1 MANNIDNVKAIR
13 NVRTMEDVAY
23 LLNILY
29 TNLNNLDRVYYDMF
43 INPVPMDIELQR
55 YDEKGE
61 LVTVVIPNRA
71 KDIISTYTGLGNP
84 NGKQVADV
92 GALYLDLDSLNM
104 FYKSAGSDSYGW
116 TMLLSSTNLVA
127 NIDYLTP
134 TGDGSQLTNLNLSN
148 VGSGV
153 LRVDR
158 GGTGVTSITGVLK
171 GNGINP
177 LSPAVEDEDF
187 IAPNGL
193 TGIICYYPVT
203 TIPKGWLV
211 CDGATYSRATYLRLF
226 NKIGVKY
233 GSGDGATTFNVPNL
247 SGVTVRGYQQ
257 GYTQD
262 LGIVRD
268 GTVGGHTHNITGSTT
283 QAGGHTHTRG
293 SMNITGT
300 IIFSGTDGWGWS
312 SGAFSNTGSTG
323 AGQYHH
329 SGIGNA
335 QQTFNFD
342 ASRSWTGSTSV
353 AGDHTHTVTGTAE
366 YNSGDEN
373 TVKNIT
379 LIPIIKY

>member
-1 MANNIDNVKAIR
+1 MANNMDNVKAIR

-116 TMLLSSTNLVA
+116 NMLLSSANLVA
-127 NIDYLTP
+127 NVDYLTP

-153 LRVDR
+153 LRVNR

-233 GSGDGATTFNVPNL
+233 GSGDGVTTFNVPNL
-247 SGVTVRGYQQ
+247 SGVTIRGYQQ

-262 LGIVRD
+262 LGIIRD
-268 GTVGGHTHNITGSTT
+268 GTVGGHTHSVTGSTAR
-283 QAGGHTHTRG
+283 AGGHTHTRG
-293 SMNITGT
+293 TMNIVGR
-300 IIFSGTDGWGWS
+300 IGVIGVDGAVYE
-312 SGAFSNTGSTG
+312 GAFYYDGVGGSLSN
-323 AGQYHH
+323 
-329 SGIGNA
+329 SGERDAIVG
-335 QQTFNFD
+335 FD

-366 YNSGDEN
+366 SNSGDEN

>member
-116 TMLLSSTNLVA
+116 TMLLSSANLVA
-127 NIDYLTP
+127 NVDYLTP

-153 LRVDR
+153 LRVNR

-233 GSGDGATTFNVPNL
+233 GSGDGVTTFNVPNL
-247 SGVTVRGYQQ
+247 SGVTIRGYQQ

-268 GTVGGHTHNITGSTT
+268 GTVGGHTHSVTGSTA

-300 IIFSGTDGWGWS
+300 FVVNQGGAT
-312 SGAFSNTGSTG
+312 GAFYRNNTSWIWGGGRSD
-323 AGQYHH
+323 
-329 SGIGNA
+329 N
-335 QQTFNFD
+335 QQNGGVSLD

-353 AGDHTHTVTGTAE
+353 AGDHTHAVTGTAE
-366 YNSGDEN
+366 SNSGDEN

>member
-61 LVTVVIPNRA
+61 LVTVVLPNRA

-116 TMLLSSTNLVA
+116 NMLLSSANLVA
-127 NIDYLTP
+127 NVDYLTP

-153 LRVDR
+153 LRVNR

-177 LSPAVEDEDF
+177 LSTAVEDEDF

-203 TIPKGWLV
+203 TIPKGWIV

-233 GSGDGATTFNVPNL
+233 GSGDGVTTFNVPNL

-268 GTVGGHTHNITGSTT
+268 GTVGGHTHSVTGSTT

-293 SMNITGT
+293 TMNITGS
-300 IIFSGTDGWGWS
+300 FSGGNDYQRS
-312 SGAFSNTGSTG
+312 ASGSFTFSANGAVAKGGTTYTGG
-323 AGQYHH
+323 
-329 SGIGNA
+329 
-335 QQTFNFD
+335 TFNFD
-342 ASRSWTGSTSV
+342 ASNSWTGSTSV

-366 YNSGDEN
+366 SNSGDEN

>member
-1 MANNIDNVKAIR
+1 
-13 NVRTMEDVAY
+13 
-23 LLNILY
+23 
-29 TNLNNLDRVYYDMF
+29 
-43 INPVPMDIELQR
+43 
-55 YDEKGE
+55 
-61 LVTVVIPNRA
+61 
-71 KDIISTYTGLGNP
+71 
-84 NGKQVADV
+84 
-92 GALYLDLDSLNM
+92 
-104 FYKSAGSDSYGW
+104 
-116 TMLLSSTNLVA
+116 MLLSSANLVA
-127 NIDYLTP
+127 NVDYLTP

-153 LRVDR
+153 LRVNR

-233 GSGDGATTFNVPNL
+233 GSGDGVTTFNVPNL
-247 SGVTVRGYQQ
+247 SGVTIRGYQQ

-268 GTVGGHTHNITGSTT
+268 GTVGGHTHSVTGSTA

-293 SMNITGT
+293 TMNITGAL
-300 IIFSGTDGWGWS
+300 ISNDGEYSYSAFARGYQGQDS
-312 SGAFSNTGSTG
+312 NPYARGALYVGSPSMVGLNQSQVRGIADANQDRADG
-323 AGQYHH
+323 ALC
-329 SGIGNA
+329 
-335 QQTFNFD
+335 FD
-342 ASRSWTGSTSV
+342 ASRPGAWTGSTSV

-366 YNSGDEN
+366 SNSGDEN

>member
-61 LVTVVIPNRA
+61 LVTVVLPNRA

-116 TMLLSSTNLVA
+116 NMLLSSANLVA
-127 NIDYLTP
+127 NVDYLTP

-153 LRVDR
+153 LRVNR

-171 GNGINP
+171 GNGTNP

-187 IAPNGL
+187 VAPNGL

-233 GSGDGATTFNVPNL
+233 GSGDGVTTFNVPNL
-247 SGVTVRGYQQ
+247 SGVTIRGYQQ

-268 GTVGGHTHNITGSTT
+268 GTVGGHTHSVTGSTA

-293 SMNITGT
+293 TMNITGT
-300 IIFSGTDGWGWS
+300 WAGGPKAYVSQFGT
-312 SGAFSNTGSTG
+312 GAFQNIEVSGYYGYDTGG
-323 AGQYHH
+323 GQG
-329 SGIGNA
+329 SG
-335 QQTFNFD
+335 FDFD

-366 YNSGDEN
+366 SNSRDEN
-373 TVKNIT
+373 TVRNIT

>member
-116 TMLLSSTNLVA
+116 NMLLSSANLVA
-127 NIDYLTP
+127 NVDYLTP

-153 LRVDR
+153 LRVNR

-211 CDGATYSRATYLRLF
+211 CDGAAYSRATYLRLF

-233 GSGDGATTFNVPNL
+233 GSGDGVTTFNVPNL

-268 GTVGGHTHNITGSTT
+268 GTVGGHTHSVTGSTA

-293 SMNITGT
+293 TMNITAT
-300 IIFSGTDGWGWS
+300 WHNSTEASFW
-312 SGAFSNTGSTG
+312 FEPTG
-323 AGQYHH
+323 AVSRTVLGAD
-329 SGIGNA
+329 GVDGREGWFDKM
-335 QQTFNFD
+335 TFD

-353 AGDHTHTVTGTAE
+353 AGDHTHAVTGTAE
-366 YNSGDEN
+366 SNSGDEN

>member
-1 MANNIDNVKAIR
+1 MDNVKAIR

-55 YDEKGE
+55 YNEKGE

-116 TMLLSSTNLVA
+116 NMLLSSANLVA
-127 NIDYLTP
+127 NVDYLTP

-153 LRVDR
+153 LRVNR

-233 GSGDGATTFNVPNL
+233 GSGDGVTTFNVPNL
-247 SGVTVRGYQQ
+247 SGVTIRGYQQ

-268 GTVGGHTHNITGSTT
+268 GTVGGHTHSVTGSTD
-283 QAGGHTHTRG
+283 QAGRHNHTRG
-293 SMNITGT
+293 TMEIKGSFGGLISSGGPPATNGCVSTQYRGDTG
-300 IIFSGTDGWGWS
+300 FGHSGDHHWNYYAAYIEAARGWS
-312 SGAFSNTGSTG
+312 
-323 AGQYHH
+323 
-329 SGIGNA
+329 
-335 QQTFNFD
+335 
-342 ASRSWTGSTSV
+342 GSTSP
-353 AGDHTHTVTGTAE
+353 AGIHVHTVTGTAE
-366 YNSGDEN
+366 SNSGDEN

>member
-1 MANNIDNVKAIR
+1 MDNVKAIR

-61 LVTVVIPNRA
+61 LVTVVLPNRA

-127 NIDYLTP
+127 DVDYLTP

-233 GSGDGATTFNVPNL
+233 GSGDGVTTFNVPNL
-247 SGVTVRGYQQ
+247 SGVTIRGYQQ

-268 GTVGGHTHNITGSTT
+268 GTVGGHAHSVTGSTT

-293 SMNITGT
+293 SMNITGGPIRCMYDT
-300 IIFSGTDGWGWS
+300 IGGGALWTDGVRKHSTEG
-312 SGAFSNTGSTG
+312 NGS
-323 AGQYHH
+323 Y
-329 SGIGNA
+329 N
-335 QQTFNFD
+335 FDFYFD

-353 AGDHTHTVTGTAE
+353 GGDHTHTVTGTAE
-366 YNSGDEN
+366 FNSGDEN

>member
-1 MANNIDNVKAIR
+1 MANNIDNIKAIR

-61 LVTVVIPNRA
+61 LTTVVLPNRA

-127 NIDYLTP
+127 NVDYLTP
-134 TGDGSQLTNLNLSN
+134 TGDGSQLTNLNLGN

-153 LRVDR
+153 LRVNR
-158 GGTGVTSITGVLK
+158 GGTGVTNITGVIK
-171 GNGINP
+171 GNGTNP
-177 LSPAVEDEDF
+177 LSPAIEDEDF

-203 TIPKGWLV
+203 SIPKGWLV
-211 CDGATYSRATYLRLF
+211 CDGAAYSRATYLRLY
-226 NKIGVKY
+226 NKIGTKY
-233 GSGDGATTFNVPNL
+233 GSGDGTTTFNVPNL
-247 SGVTVRGYQQ
+247 SGVTIRGYQQ

-262 LGIVRD
+262 LGVTKD
-268 GTVGGHTHNITGSTT
+268 GTVGGHTHKLSGVTSETGS
-283 QAGGHTHTRG
+283 HSHTRG
-293 SMNITGT
+293 SMNITGLIVT
-300 IIFSGTDGWGWS
+300 NQGRAEGAFYNSGTDYIWGGGRS
-312 SGAFSNTGSTG
+312 DSKQNGGRGFE
-323 AGQYHH
+323 
-329 SGIGNA
+329 
-335 QQTFNFD
+335 
-342 ASRSWTGSTSV
+342 ASRTWTGSTSV
-353 AGDHTHTVTGTAE
+353 TGAHIHTLTGTTE
-366 YNSGDEN
+366 TNSQDEN

>member
-116 TMLLSSTNLVA
+116 NMLLSSANLVA
-127 NIDYLTP
+127 NVDYLTP

-153 LRVDR
+153 LRVNR

-171 GNGINP
+171 GNGTNP

-247 SGVTVRGYQQ
+247 SGVTIRGYQQ

-262 LGIVRD
+262 LGIIRD
-268 GTVGGHTHNITGSTT
+268 GTVGGHTHSVTGSTT
-283 QAGGHTHTRG
+283 RAGGHKHTRG

-300 IIFSGTDGWGWS
+300 FVVNQGGAT
-312 SGAFSNTGSTG
+312 GAFYKDNTSWIWGGGRSD
-323 AGQYHH
+323 
-329 SGIGNA
+329 N
-335 QQTFNFD
+335 QQNGGVSLD
-342 ASRSWTGSTSV
+342 ASRSWTGSTSS
-353 AGDHTHTVTGTAE
+353 AGHHTHTVTGTAE
-366 YNSGDEN
+366 SNSRDEN